1 MENNAI
7 DRLKSVM
14 TDRRMPAVAI
24 HALTPDASTRE
35 YFRVRWND
43 QSAIACVYP
52 TDEAGRA
59 QFEACLDVTELF
71 LGAGLPVAKVIF
83 EDSGHLVIIHQDFG
97 DSILRDRLEAAD
109 PETRE
114 MYLDDA
120 IRIIARIQAATGLA
134 FERNS
139 VASRLRFDFE
149 KLAWE
154 FSFFTEHYFRSLT
167 GRDPESIP
175 AGFKTELDA
184 VADELAL
191 RACVLTHRDFHA
203 ANLMLLNGELRIIDH
218 QDARIGSPSYDLVSL
233 LLDRVTE
240 LPDAGWLAA
249 KRDLLLAEREALG
262 LDAIGRES
270 FANEFRLQTVQRC
283 LKAIGTFSYQSAFR
297 GKTHFERYIGPMF
310 GIVLRAAKN
319 IGTFPVIE
327 SVIAEELKR
336 QS

>member
-1 MENNAI
+1 
-7 DRLKSVM
+7 
-14 TDRRMPAVAI
+14 MPAVVI
-24 HALTPDASTRE
+24 DALTPDASTRE
-35 YFRVRWND
+35 YFRVRWNN

-175 AGFKTELDA
+175 AEFKIELDA
-184 VADELAL
+184 VADELACSEQHEDSRRQSGDPRNVTCLHPEFPPKPAVPAVDMAVLSRWSAL
-191 RACVLTHRDFHA
+191 RPLGCPK
-203 ANLMLLNGELRIIDH
+203 ELR
-218 QDARIGSPSYDLVSL
+218 V
-233 LLDRVTE
+233 
-240 LPDAGWLAA
+240 DAG
-249 KRDLLLAEREALG
+249 
-262 LDAIGRES
+262 
-270 FANEFRLQTVQRC
+270 
-283 LKAIGTFSYQSAFR
+283 
-297 GKTHFERYIGPMF
+297 
-310 GIVLRAAKN
+310 IVHV
-319 IGTFPVIE
+319 G
-327 SVIAEELKR
+327 
-336 QS
+336 Q